1 MRKKKIVVTHAQ
13 VPFGMGGAEL
23 HVQNLTAQLRKH
35 GFDAELVQLPYK
47 WYPPESLYD
56 NLLMWRLLDLKEIN
70 EEKIDLVIGTKFPS
84 YGLEHPNKIA
94 WVIHQFRQAYDLYDS
109 PYGLA
114 HAENGAQIREI
125 VANYDAKVL
134 KECRNLFANS
144 KTVAARMKKYNDLD
158 AQALY
163 HPPALA
169 GRYAC
174 HAFENYILSVGR
186 LDKLKRNDLLI
197 RALAYCDQKIT
208 LKIAGRG
215 SEQKPLEKLAKS
227 LGVSDRVQFLGFV
240 KDEDLIDLYANARM
254 VYYAPVDEDYG
265 YITLEA
271 FLSGKPV
278 LTCQDAGG
286 VLEFVKEDAT
296 GFVCEPDAKAVGA
309 CIDKNFEQVSRLR
322 ELGQEGY
329 QKVKKISWEY
339 VVGRLTEGL

>member
-1 MRKKKIVVTHAQ
+1 MRRKKIVVTHAQ

-23 HVQNLTAQLRKH
+23 HVQNLTAQLKKH

-47 WYPPESLYD
+47 WYPAESLYD

-70 EEKIDLVIGTKFPS
+70 QEKIDLVIGTKFPS
-84 YGLEHPNKIA
+84 YGVEHPNKIA
-94 WVIHQFRQAYDLYDS
+94 WVIHQFRQCYDLYDS

-114 HAENGAQIREI
+114 HTENGKQIRDI
-125 VANYDAKVL
+125 VKNYDVTVL
-134 KECRNLFANS
+134 KECRKLFANS
-144 KTVAARMKKYNDLD
+144 KTVAARMKQYNGLN

-174 HAFENYILSVGR
+174 HAFENYVLSVGR

-197 RALAYCDQKIT
+197 RSLAYCDKNIT
-208 LKIAGRG
+208 VKIAGRG
-215 SEQKPLEKLAKS
+215 SEQKALEKLAKT
-227 LGVSDRVQFLGFV
+227 LGVSDRVMFLGYV
-240 KDEDLIDLYANARM
+240 KDEELLELYANARM

-265 YITLEA
+265 YVTLEA

-278 LTCQDAGG
+278 ITCQDAGG

-296 GFVCEPDAKAVGA
+296 GFVCKPDAQAVGT
-309 CIDKNFEQVSRLR
+309 CMDKNFGQISRLQ

-329 QKVKKISWEY
+329 RKVEKISWET
-339 VVGRLTEGL
+339 VVEKLTEGL

>member
-1 MRKKKIVVTHAQ
+1 MTHAQ
-13 VPFGMGGAEL
+13 VPFETGGAEL
-23 HVQNLTAQLRKH
+23 HVRNLTAQLKKH

-56 NLLMWRLLDLKEIN
+56 NLLMWRLLDLKEIHQ
-70 EEKIDLVIGTKFPS
+70 EKISLVIGTKFPS

-94 WVIHQFRQAYDLYDS
+94 WVIHQFRQAYDLYDT

-125 VANYDAKVL
+125 VKNYDETVL
-134 KECRNLFANS
+134 KECRTIFANS
-144 KTVAARMKKYNDLD
+144 KTVAARMKKYNHLD

-163 HPPALA
+163 HPPALE

-186 LDKLKRNDLLI
+186 LDRLKRNDLLI
-197 RALAYCDQKIT
+197 RALAYCDTNIT
-208 LKIAGRG
+208 VKIAGRG
-215 SEQKPLEKLAKS
+215 SEQKALEKLAKT
-227 LGVSDRVQFLGFV
+227 LGVSGRVEFLGFV
-240 KDEDLIDLYANARM
+240 KDEELLELYANARM

-265 YITLEA
+265 YVTLEA

-278 LTCQDAGG
+278 ITCQDAGG
-286 VLEFVKEDAT
+286 VLEFVKENET
-296 GFVCEPDAKAVGA
+296 GFVCVPDEKAIGA
-309 CIDKNFEQVSRLR
+309 CIDGNFEQVSRLR

-329 QKVKKISWEY
+329 QKVKKISWDD
-339 VVGRLTEGL
+339 VVERLTDGL